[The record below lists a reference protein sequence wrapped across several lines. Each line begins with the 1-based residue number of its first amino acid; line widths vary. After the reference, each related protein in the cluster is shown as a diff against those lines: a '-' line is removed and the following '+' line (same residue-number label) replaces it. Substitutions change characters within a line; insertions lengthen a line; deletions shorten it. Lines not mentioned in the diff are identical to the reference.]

1 MKSSKS
7 TENFKGTDEYHQYLK
22 QLLSLSQMLNS
33 SLNVEEVLKMAMDQV
48 VDLLRAE
55 RGFIMLFNEKGE
67 LELKA
72 YKNVD
77 PQAILQF
84 RDISRTIIGT
94 STKEGKNV
102 LSVNAQSDPRFKDLE
117 SVLMSGMR
125 SVMCVPLKV
134 KARVI
139 GVIYLD
145 NRIEEGMFRETHL
158 EMLSAFGNQSAV
170 AIENA
175 RLYENLIRSYDER
188 FRLTQELHQQ
198 EKIRLASEEA
208 NRLKSEFVSIVSHE
222 LRSPLTVIKTYT
234 SALHR
239 DVSLGKNVISEEQ
252 KLDIYTTID
261 REVDRLMNLIN
272 KLLDVSRIDAGK
284 PMELNLRDCDLK
296 GLLKIILKLQKTSKF
311 YLDSHIIKDNIPE
324 DLPNIV
330 CDQEKLSQILSN
342 LMENALKY
350 SPGGGD
356 INVTVAYDSEWVVF
370 SIRDKGLG
378 IPKEHLGKLFKKYER
393 FEDED
398 RKTIPGTGL
407 GLYLIKHLVDLHG
420 GKIWVDTEQGKG
432 SEFKFSLPR
441 RTQQ

>member
-1 MKSSKS
+1 
-7 TENFKGTDEYHQYLK
+7 
-22 QLLSLSQMLNS
+22 MLNT

-72 YKNVD
+72 HKNVD
-77 PQAILQF
+77 PQSILQF

-158 EMLSAFGNQSAV
+158 EMLSAFGNQAAV

-239 DVSLGKNVISEEQ
+239 DVSLGKNSISEEQ
-252 KLDIYTTID
+252 KLDIYLTID

-296 GLLKIILKLQKTSKF
+296 GLLRTILKLQKTSKF
-311 YLDSHIIKDNIPE
+311 YLDAHLIKDNIPD
-324 DLPNIV
+324 DLPNII

-356 INVTVAYDSEWVVF
+356 INVTVAYDKEWVIF
-370 SIRDKGLG
+370 SIKDRGLG
-378 IPKEHLGKLFKKYER
+378 IPKEHLGRLFKKYER

-420 GKIWVDTEQGKG
+420 GKIWVDTEQGSG

-441 RTQQ
+441 RTE